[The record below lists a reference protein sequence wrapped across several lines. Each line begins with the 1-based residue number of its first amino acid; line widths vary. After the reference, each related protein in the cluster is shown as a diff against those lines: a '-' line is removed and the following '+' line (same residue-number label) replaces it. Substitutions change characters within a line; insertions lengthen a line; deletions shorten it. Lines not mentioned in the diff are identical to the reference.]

1 MVDDEYIVREEV
13 WEEYGVFLDTA
24 SDRKLVTEL
33 NLADKGI
40 ADLTPL
46 AKLTSLT
53 KLDLYKNQIIDL
65 TPLAMLVRL
74 EELGLGSNQIIDLT
88 PLAGLKSLKEL
99 RLYSNDI
106 TDLTPLA
113 GLKQLEHL
121 NLEDN
126 PNLTKAEIDK
136 LQRPIPKCRIVHN
149 AIQ

>member
-1 MVDDEYIVREEV
+1 MVDEEYIVREEA
-13 WEEYGVFLDTA
+13 WEKYGVFLDTA

-53 KLDLYKNQIIDL
+53 KLDLYKNQITDL
-65 TPLAMLVRL
+65 TPLTGLVRL
-74 EELGLGSNQIIDLT
+74 EELGLGSNQIADLT
-88 PLAGLKSLKEL
+88 PLAGLISLREL
-99 RLYSNDI
+99 RLYNNDI
-106 TDLTPLA
+106 ADPTPLL

-126 PNLTKAEIDK
+126 PNLARAQIDK
-136 LQRPIPKCRIVHN
+136 LQRPLPKCRIVHN
-149 AIQ
+149 AKL

>member
-1 MVDDEYIVREEV
+1 MVDEEYIVREEV
-13 WEEYGVFLDTA
+13 WEKYGVFLDTA
-24 SDRKLVTEL
+24 SDRKLVMEL
-33 NLADKGI
+33 SLADKGI
-40 ADLTPL
+40 ADLTLP

-74 EELGLGSNQIIDLT
+74 GELGLGSNQIIDLT

-126 PNLTKAEIDK
+126 PNLTKVQIDE
-136 LQRPIPKCRIVHN
+136 LQKALPKCKISHD
-149 AIQ
+149 AK